1 MPCIFK
7 PRPLQRLGLC
17 CFEHQGLDSSPH
29 PSPRDRK
36 TKPRTLTPTPPTTPL
51 DPSHQSA
58 FICITGI
65 EQLMRGREV
74 FDGGDLGFKQSNEYW
89 PVILINSMAAVAGI
103 TAVAV
108 I

>member
-1 MPCIFK
+1 
-7 PRPLQRLGLC
+7 
-17 CFEHQGLDSSPH
+17 
-29 PSPRDRK
+29 
-36 TKPRTLTPTPPTTPL
+36 
-51 DPSHQSA
+51 
-58 FICITGI
+58 
-65 EQLMRGREV
+65 MRGREV